1 MSESHDQNNEISNPL
16 NLSEKCSCKNMFKKY
31 QTLFGQLCV
40 FQTDFAN
47 LSSNDRSVT
56 LGKLLFY
63 HFDGKI

>member
-1 MSESHDQNNEISNPL
+1 
-16 NLSEKCSCKNMFKKY
+16 MFKKY

-63 HFDGKI
+63 HFDGKIWETNKKDKKGIFKFLVRW